1 MRRNHRK
8 PLDCRRASSL
18 LNHSSKTPNVNIYFD
33 FIDMAGV
40 RAYPGKQCK
49 EAPVPESQWESR
61 FFASTRGQ
69 VITLL
74 RRGGRTVDDLALAL
88 ELTDN
93 AVRSHLTALERDGL
107 VRQSGVR
114 RGGGKPAY
122 TYELTAAAERLF
134 PKADAPLLRLLLDVL
149 DERLPAATFAEV
161 LRAVGQRA
169 AAGTAGSGGDFGSR
183 VDRAVALLG
192 ELGGLAEWS
201 ERDGVVEIRGCSCP
215 LAAAMP
221 GHPAVSRLAAALLT
235 EVVGSPVC
243 DRCDLGEPSRCR
255 FEVAPAPPMPAA

>member
-1 MRRNHRK
+1 M
-8 PLDCRRASSL
+8 
-18 LNHSSKTPNVNIYFD
+18 
-33 FIDMAGV
+33 
-40 RAYPGKQCK
+40 
-49 EAPVPESQWESR
+49 PESQWESR

-134 PKADAPLLRLLLDVL
+134 PKADGLLLRLLLDTL
-149 DERLPAATFAEV
+149 DERLSTEELEDV
-161 LRAVGQRA
+161 LRSVGKRA
-169 AAGTAGSGGDFGSR
+169 ASGSVHKENDFAAR

-201 ERDGVVEIRGCSCP
+201 DIDGAVEIRGCSCP

-221 GHPAVSRLAAALLT
+221 GHPAVCRLAAALLT
-235 EVVGSPVC
+235 EVIGAPVR
-243 DRCDLGEPSRCR
+243 DRCEPGEPSRCR
-255 FEVAPAPPMPAA
+255 FAVTAPEVSPAT